1 MIIDQPTK
9 EETMSKLTKQEELFF
24 DRVALKMA
32 ETGETIE
39 QAAKSVLNDDI
50 RILNTYSRMS
60 DEKQR
65 EFRGLFCGH
74 VYRAIHAAK

>member
-1 MIIDQPTK
+1 M
-9 EETMSKLTKQEELFF
+9 TKQETLFF

-39 QAAKSVLNDDI
+39 QAAQSVLNDDV

-60 DEKQR
+60 DEKQS
-65 EFRGLFCGH
+65 EFRTYFCNR
-74 VYRAIHAAK
+74 VYRTIHAAK